1 VLSPFSLQMPQ
12 RCQAGGARVLLA
24 VAIFLVTYALIVSE
38 RVNKTVAALAGGLL
52 MILAGVLTQEEAF
65 GAIDLNVIFL
75 LAGMM
80 IIANVL
86 AESGAFEWL
95 ALKAVRLARG
105 KPVRLLVLFGLLT
118 AIVSA
123 FLDNVTAVVLIA
135 PVTLYVARELGV
147 SAKPYLLLEVFASNI
162 GGTATLI
169 GDPPNILIGSAA
181 GLSFTDFLVHAAPVA
196 LLILVVLLGGIP
208 LAVHRGIQATP
219 ERLRAVLT
227 IDPSSRIT
235 DYRLLAVGS
244 VVLVL
249 TLLGF
254 LLHGPLGL
262 ESGTIA
268 LTGAATLLLV
278 GSINVNK
285 SLQDVEWETLF
296 FFVGLFMA
304 VAGLEHTGAL
314 AAVGHALTSLTGGDL
329 RATVLLVLWVSVLL
343 SGIVDNIPYATAM
356 IPVVREMSQTMGISN
371 GAANPLWWALV
382 LGADLGGNLTVVA
395 ASANV
400 IVVGIARREGIEI
413 GFWDFLKYGAPIT
426 FGSVLIATAYVWL
439 RYLG

>member
-1 VLSPFSLQMPQ
+1 M
-12 RCQAGGARVLLA
+12 LLA
-24 VAIFLVTYALIVSE
+24 VAIFAVTYALIISE
-38 RVNKTVAALAGGLL
+38 RVNKTVAALVGGLL
-52 MILAGVLTQEEAF
+52 MILAGVLSQEEAF

-95 ALKAVRLARG
+95 ALMAVHLARG
-105 KPVRLLVLFGLLT
+105 RPVRLLVLLGLLT
-118 AIVSA
+118 AVISA

-162 GGTATLI
+162 GGTSTLI

-208 LAVHRGIQATP
+208 LAVHRGIQASP
-219 ERLRAVLT
+219 YRLRAVLQ
-227 IDPSSRIT
+227 IDPVSRIT
-235 DYRLLAVGS
+235 DYRLLVVGS
-244 VVLVL
+244 VVLTL
-249 TLLGF
+249 TLVGF
-254 LLHGPLGL
+254 LLHGMLGL

-268 LTGAATLLLV
+268 LTGAAVLLLV
-278 GSINVNK
+278 GKIDVNK
-285 SLQDVEWETLF
+285 SLRDVEWETLF

-304 VAGLEHTGAL
+304 VSGLEHTGAL
-314 AAVGHALTSLTGGDL
+314 TAVGHALVSLTGGDL
-329 RATVLLVLWVSVLL
+329 SATVLLVLWVSVLL

-356 IPVVREMSQTMGISN
+356 IPVVREMSQSMGIAN
-371 GAANPLWWALV
+371 GASNPLWWALV
-382 LGADLGGNLTVVA
+382 FGADLGGNLTVVA

-400 IVVGIARREGIEI
+400 IVAGIARREGIEI
-413 GFWDFLKYGAPIT
+413 GFWEFLKYGAPIT
-426 FGSVLIATAYVWL
+426 FASVLIATVYVWL
-439 RYLG
+439 RYLQ